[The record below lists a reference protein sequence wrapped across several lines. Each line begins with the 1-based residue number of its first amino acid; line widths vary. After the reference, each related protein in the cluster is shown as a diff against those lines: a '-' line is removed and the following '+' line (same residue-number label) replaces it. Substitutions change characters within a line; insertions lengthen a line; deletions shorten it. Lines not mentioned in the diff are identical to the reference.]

1 MKFKLQNTSSID
13 LLQAQAIASY
23 SRCAVLITTT
33 LRTVGFDTE
42 QSIMCFGD
50 DGVQTVKTQLYA
62 LKFWDHSYQSYKT
75 LAFCFYLLAISAN
88 HQKAYIGN
96 ILMNTIAL

>member
-1 MKFKLQNTSSID
+1 MCLATVADRLTQRGAALVKFKLQNTSSID

-42 QSIMCFGD
+42 QSIMCFGA
-50 DGVQTVKTQLYA
+50 DGVQTVQTQLYA
-62 LKFWDHSYQSYKT
+62 LKFWGS
-75 LAFCFYLLAISAN
+75 FRFIRIS
-88 HQKAYIGN
+88 HTKH
-96 ILMNTIAL
+96 